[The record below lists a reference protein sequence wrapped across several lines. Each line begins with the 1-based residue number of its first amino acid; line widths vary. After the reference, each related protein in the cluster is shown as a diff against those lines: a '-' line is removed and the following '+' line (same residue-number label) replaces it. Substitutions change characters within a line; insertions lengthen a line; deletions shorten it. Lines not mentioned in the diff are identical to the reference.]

1 MQKRL
6 FVKRLGAMLLSTTML
21 CTAALPAFA
30 EETYSEEKL
39 NESISTR
46 YWGSDVQWEKIS
58 HADFGLETNDGVVDY
73 LGSGNVGTYTPG
85 TGGEN
90 IGDRGQSYSYAAETY
105 GDWVYIGTMYGGL
118 GANAILTRG
127 FGDLD
132 PDVVKA
138 SIDVMYNGNM
148 YVSEPDGANAGG
160 ILYKF
165 NVKTGETKILLAKSM
180 DGTINILRGST
191 KKNGK
196 LYFVGMSIDTHNPDL
211 TQQEITTAML
221 LQNGFPCVYEVDPE
235 NDDKITR
242 IYDCGIKTAD
252 DYRALVAANIFTSTR
267 AIGFFGD
274 TLIAGGLTTSCAYLA
289 ASNDPGSGDFQTIL
303 GEEEFRALGFKPAIH
318 RQDVNGGGGIYQVQ
332 EYNGKLYV
340 VVCVGDT
347 VSQNPETGTKASFAI
362 VRGEL
367 REGGNA
373 AQRSDWNWSVLA
385 GPGGKYALGLDE
397 ERVSA
402 GACTLQVY
410 DDYLYIGDY
419 NDVSSALQNMVT
431 RKNFQTLYTNL
442 QQSINL
448 YRMDAEENVEKVVGD
463 PTAAFPTS
471 LTGVGSGFGTHMT
484 QYTWQT
490 TVHEGK
496 MYLGTMD
503 ETTLLEPIAQFT
515 NGDLLEMSQEEW
527 ESQIN
532 YIRVLLELLAK
543 NPDEE
548 TSAADDGNDSQNAP
562 EQNEEPAEAA
572 SSEAAASEAADSES
586 AENISSEAAD
596 SESVNSENT
605 ESASSHKAASEEVA
619 TLAAVEEEAAVS
631 EEPAE
636 NKAAAQEAQPEKTEQ
651 AEPATQPEPL
661 SAEQLVQKA
670 IAAANER
677 AAQTDVMLA
686 DLDSARSNQA
696 ISLTAEQVDTMVEGL
711 NDGSIVPGSLENE
724 EMVEELS
731 QANATMAALSGLV
744 DTTEIETFAEYYSQL
759 TDWKDAIRDR
769 LPDNLKPLYDLLLQ
783 IATRENLTYLAKCL
797 PYLATSQAG
806 FDLHTFTNNADGSV
820 TMKTVTRNGFGDRYS
835 HGLRIFA
842 ETDDYFVIGTA
853 SPFYGSQLWR
863 TKNTVQKPDP
873 TPNPNKPDNG
883 GSGSGS
889 SSSGSSGSSSSDS
902 SENEVV
908 TTAATTTSTAVYQ
921 AKSPRTGD
929 ATNLAV
935 WASLLT
941 LSAAGMGAFVWKRKC
956 RK

>member
-1 MQKRL
+1 MQKR
-6 FVKRLGAMLLSTTML
+6 FFIKRLGAMLLSATML
-21 CTAALPAFA
+21 CTTALPAFA

-39 NESISTR
+39 NQSISTR

-73 LGSGNVGTYTPG
+73 LGGGKVGTYTPG

-118 GANAILTRG
+118 GANAILTHG

-138 SIDVMYNGNM
+138 SINAMYNGNM
-148 YVSEPDGANAGG
+148 YVGEPDGANAGG

-165 NVKTGETKILLAKSM
+165 NAKTGETKILLAKSL

-196 LYFVGMSIDTHNPDL
+196 LYFVGMSIDTNNKDL
-211 TQQEITTAML
+211 SQQEITTAML
-221 LQNGFPCVYEVDPE
+221 MQNGFPCVYEVDPE

-252 DYRALVAANIFTSTR
+252 DYRALVNANVFTSTR

-274 TLIAGGLTTSCAYLA
+274 TLIAGGLTTTCAYLA
-289 ASNDPGSGDFQTIL
+289 ASNDPGSGNFQTIL
-303 GEEEFRALGFKPAIH
+303 GEEEFRNLGVMPAIH
-318 RQDVNGGGGIYQVQ
+318 RDDVNAGGGIYQVQ

-347 VSQNPETGTKASFAI
+347 ASQNPETGTKASFAI

-373 AQRSDWNWSVLA
+373 AQHSDWNWSVLA
-385 GPGGKYALGLDE
+385 GPGGRYALGLDE

-463 PTAAFPTS
+463 PTTAFPTS
-471 LTGVGSGFGTHMT
+471 LTGIGSGFGTHMT

-532 YIRVLLELLAK
+532 YIRVLLELLII
-543 NPDEE
+543 NPVEDK
-548 TSAADDGNDSQNAP
+548 SVVDDMSDSQNDP
-562 EQNEEPAEAA
+562 DQNDQCAEVASGEAA
-572 SSEAAASEAADSES
+572 GLEAADSES
-586 AENISSEAAD
+586 ANSESVSSEAVV
-596 SESVNSENT
+596 S
-605 ESASSHKAASEEVA
+605 
-619 TLAAVEEEAAVS
+619 LAAVNEGTVTS

-636 NKAAAQEAQPEKTEQ
+636 SDAVSQEAQPEKTEQ
-651 AEPATQPEPL
+651 AEPAAQSEPL
-661 SAEQLVQKA
+661 SAEQLVQNA

-677 AAQTDVMLA
+677 AAQTGMMLA
-686 DLDSARSNQA
+686 DLNEECSNQT
-696 ISLTAEQVDTMVEGL
+696 ITLTAEQVDTMVAGL
-711 NDGSIVPGSLENE
+711 NEGSIVPGS
-724 EMVEELS
+724 MKDEELADELN
-731 QANATMAALSGLV
+731 QANATMADLSSLV

-759 TDWKDAIRDR
+759 TDWKDEI
-769 LPDNLKPLYDLLLQ
+769 
-783 IATRENLTYLAKCL
+783 
-797 PYLATSQAG
+797 
-806 FDLHTFTNNADGSV
+806 
-820 TMKTVTRNGFGDRYS
+820 
-835 HGLRIFA
+835 
-842 ETDDYFVIGTA
+842 
-853 SPFYGSQLWR
+853 
-863 TKNTVQKPDP
+863 
-873 TPNPNKPDNG
+873 
-883 GSGSGS
+883 
-889 SSSGSSGSSSSDS
+889 
-902 SENEVV
+902 
-908 TTAATTTSTAVYQ
+908 
-921 AKSPRTGD
+921 
-929 ATNLAV
+929 
-935 WASLLT
+935 
-941 LSAAGMGAFVWKRKC
+941 
-956 RK
+956 

>member
-6 FVKRLGAMLLSTTML
+6 FAKRLGAMLLSTTML

-39 NESISTR
+39 NQSISTR

-73 LGSGNVGTYTPG
+73 LGNGIVGTYTPG

-127 FGDLD
+127 FGELD

-165 NVKTGETKILLAKSM
+165 NVKTGETKILLAKSL

-196 LYFVGMSIDTHNPDL
+196 LYFVGMSIDTNNKDL

-221 LQNGFPCVYEVDPE
+221 MQNGFPCVYEVDPE
-235 NDDKITR
+235 NNDKITR

-252 DYRALVAANIFTSTR
+252 DYRALVNANVFTSTR

-274 TLIAGGLTTSCAYLA
+274 TLIAGGLTTTCAYLA
-289 ASNDPGSGDFQTIL
+289 ASNDPSSGNFQTIL
-303 GEEEFRALGFKPAIH
+303 GEEEFRDLGVKPAIH

-340 VVCVGDT
+340 VVCVGDAN
-347 VSQNPETGTKASFAI
+347 SQNPETGTKASFAI

-373 AQRSDWNWSVLA
+373 AQRSDWSWSVLA
-385 GPGGKYALGLDE
+385 GPDGKYALGLDE

-463 PTAAFPTS
+463 PTVTFPES

-503 ETTLLEPIAQFT
+503 ETTLLEPLAQFT
-515 NGDLLEMSQEEW
+515 NGDLLEMGQEEW

-532 YIRVLLELLAK
+532 YIRVLLELLVIK
-543 NPDEE
+543 PVEDKPVV
-548 TSAADDGNDSQNAP
+548 DDVSDSQNVP
-562 EQNEEPAEAA
+562 DQNEQPAEAA
-572 SSEAAASEAADSES
+572 SSEAASSEAVDSGIADSES
-586 AENISSEAAD
+586 VSSEAAD
-596 SESVNSENT
+596 SESVNFENT
-605 ESASSHKAASEEVA
+605 ESVSVRAAAAEEVV
-619 TLAAVEEEAAVS
+619 TPAAVS
-631 EEPAE
+631 EEPAASE
-636 NKAAAQEAQPEKTEQ
+636 EVNESASSDAAKVNQPEKTEQ
-651 AEPATQPEPL
+651 AAAQAEPL
-661 SAEQLVQKA
+661 SAEQLVQNA

-677 AAQTDVMLA
+677 AAQTDVMPA
-686 DLDSARSNQA
+686 DLNEERSNQA
-696 ISLTAEQVDTMVEGL
+696 ITLTAEQVNTMVDGL

-724 EMVEELS
+724 ELVEELS
-731 QANATMAALSGLV
+731 QANATMAALSDLV
-744 DTTEIETFAEYYSQL
+744 DTTEIEDFVYFYSQL
-759 TDWKDAIRDR
+759 TDWKDTIRDR

-783 IATRENLTYLAKCL
+783 VATKDNLTYLAKCL
-797 PYLATSQAG
+797 PYLGTSQAG

-820 TMKTVTRNGFGDRYS
+820 TMETVTRNGFGDSYS

-863 TKNTVQKPDP
+863 TKNTVQKPDSD
-873 TPNPNKPDNG
+873 PDKTNNG
-883 GSGSGS
+883 DSGSGSSGSGSGS
-889 SSSGSSGSSSSDS
+889 SNS
-902 SENEVV
+902 SENDVV
-908 TTAATTTSTAVYQ
+908 TTAAITTSTAVYQ
-921 AKSPRTGD
+921 ATTPRTGD
-929 ATNLAV
+929 ATNLVV
-935 WASLLT
+935 WASLLA

-956 RK
+956 QK